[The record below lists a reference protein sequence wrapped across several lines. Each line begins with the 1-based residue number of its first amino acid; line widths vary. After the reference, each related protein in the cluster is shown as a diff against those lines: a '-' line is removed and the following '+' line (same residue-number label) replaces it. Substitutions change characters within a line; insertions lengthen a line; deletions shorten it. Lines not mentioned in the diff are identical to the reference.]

1 MNRGQFQEVVYTMKI
16 EIPGIVEK
24 INLCVNLE
32 GGSKSQKSK
41 VKGWLAGDIYF
52 PKNHCVFAILLRMI
66 FMRKFCRRLKNK
78 AGIFRTTGLLCI
90 RRHQ

>member
-41 VKGWLAGDIYF
+41 VKRVARG
-52 PKNHCVFAILLRMI
+52 
-66 FMRKFCRRLKNK
+66 
-78 AGIFRTTGLLCI
+78 
-90 RRHQ
+90 RH